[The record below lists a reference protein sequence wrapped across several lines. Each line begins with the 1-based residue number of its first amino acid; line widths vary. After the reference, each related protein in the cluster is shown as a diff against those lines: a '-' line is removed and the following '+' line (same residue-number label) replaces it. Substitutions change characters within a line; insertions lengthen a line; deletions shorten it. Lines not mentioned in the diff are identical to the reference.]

1 VNSPGKGPACVSCR
15 DIIASAPGVYDGWNM
30 AHLLQNDDLSVAVV
44 PDEGGRIA
52 SLKSRHSGLELLLQ
66 ARHDRA
72 PLQPGLHARFRDGA
86 CAGIEECLPSI
97 GACAGDGE
105 SDEDASVPDHGDFW
119 QLAWTV
125 DTFSEATLSL
135 SATGFSRPLRLRKRI
150 SLHNNS
156 LRMDYS
162 VENLSDRPTSFLYAC
177 HPLLAVAPGDRIALP
192 KEVTSLRLHSSRGDQ
207 LGTHGTI
214 LPWPSTTGLHH
225 RDLSLA
231 LHKSEGTADM
241 LYTARL
247 TEGWCGL
254 YRSAARQG
262 VALRFNPA
270 LLPYVGLW
278 LCYGGWPEDG
288 SEPRQYAVALEPTT
302 APYGTL
308 TAAKQ
313 AGAAIQLAVGG
324 SFHYTI
330 EFAVSAPNISFAA
343 FRNFCGDGS

>member
-1 VNSPGKGPACVSCR
+1 
-15 DIIASAPGVYDGWNM
+15 M
-30 AHLLQNDDLSVAVV
+30 ARLLQNDDLSVAVV

-66 ARHDRA
+66 ARRDRA
-72 PLQPGLHARFRDGA
+72 LLQSGLHARFRDGA
-86 CAGIEECLPSI
+86 CAGIEECLPSV
-97 GACAGDGE
+97 GACTGEGE
-105 SDEDASVPDHGDFW
+105 SAEGGPVPDHGDFW

-125 DTFSEATLSL
+125 DAFDEATLLL

-150 SLHNNS
+150 SLHDNS

-162 VENLSDRPTSFLYAC
+162 IENLSDRPTSFLYAC
-177 HPLLAVAPGDRIALP
+177 HPLLAVAPGDRLALP
-192 KEVTSLRLHSSRGDQ
+192 DEVTSLRLHSSCGDR

-214 LPWPSTTGLHH
+214 LPWPMIPNLSHC
-225 RDLSLA
+225 DLSLA
-231 LHKSEGTADM
+231 LAESEHIADM

-270 LLPYVGLW
+270 SLPYVGLW

-288 SEPRQYAVALEPTT
+288 LEPRQYAVALEPTT

-313 AGAAIQLAVGG
+313 AGAAVQLARGG

-330 EFAVSAPNISFAA
+330 EFAVSAPDISLEK
-343 FRNFCGDGS
+343 FRSFCGDGS

>member
-1 VNSPGKGPACVSCR
+1 MAC
-15 DIIASAPGVYDGWNM
+15 P
-30 AHLLQNDDLSVAVV
+30 LQNDDLSVAVV

-66 ARHDRA
+66 ARRDRA
-72 PLQPGLHARFRDGA
+72 PLQPGLYARFRDGA
-86 CAGIEECLPSI
+86 CAGIEECLPSVS
-97 GACAGDGE
+97 ACTGDGE
-105 SDEDASVPDHGDFW
+105 SAEDAPVPDHGDFW

-125 DTFSEATLSL
+125 DAFDAAALSL

-150 SLHNNS
+150 SLHDNS

-162 VENLSDRPTSFLYAC
+162 IENLSDRPTSFLYAC

-192 KEVTSLRLHSSRGDQ
+192 EEVTSLRLHSSCGDR

-214 LPWPSTTGLHH
+214 LPWPVIPDLSHC
-225 RDLSLA
+225 DLSLV
-231 LHKSEGTADM
+231 LDESEHTADM

-247 TEGWCGL
+247 TEGWCGF

-270 LLPYVGLW
+270 SLPYVGLW

-308 TAAKQ
+308 AAAKQ
-313 AGAAIQLAVGG
+313 TGAAVELAVGG

-330 EFAVSAPNISFAA
+330 ECAVSTPDISFEA
-343 FRNFCGDGS
+343 FRSFCGAAPQKHAKEDSRDQ